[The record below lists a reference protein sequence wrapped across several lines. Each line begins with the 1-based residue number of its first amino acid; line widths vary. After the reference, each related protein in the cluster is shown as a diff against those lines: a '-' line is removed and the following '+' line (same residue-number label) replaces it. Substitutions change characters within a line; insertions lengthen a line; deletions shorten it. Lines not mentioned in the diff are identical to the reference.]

1 MKEFKH
7 LITELKWTGTG
18 VTPSRDPHEE
28 IKEIASKLPIRY
40 VTSSGRE
47 IARQDTHDFLD
58 EVAESVAMH
67 DKGFGYAMEKNSQHM
82 IDYFVAAQGTH
93 DNLIDHISAHIHA
106 NVPEHLKNSIEN
118 YIGRILLRKSSKV
131 DAMERI
137 SKQAGGAFGMQ
148 AGGFGKFE
156 YDRNYRYANMEGKHP
171 HLENEDKHLSRLF

>member
-1 MKEFKH
+1 MKQFKN
-7 LITELKWTGTG
+7 LITELKWTGPG
-18 VTPSRDPHEE
+18 SAPRRDPHEE
-28 IKEIASKLPIRY
+28 IKEIASKLPIRH

-58 EVAESVAMH
+58 EVAESAAMH
-67 DKGFGYAMEKNSQHM
+67 DKGFGYAMEINSPHM
-82 IDYFVAAQGTH
+82 RDYFVSAQGTH

-106 NVPEHLKNSIEN
+106 NVPEHLKNHIEN

-137 SKQAGGAFGMQ
+137 SRQAGGAFGIQ

-156 YDRNYRYANMEGKHP
+156 YDRTYQPANEEGKHP
-171 HLENEDKHLSRLF
+171 HLEDEDRHLARLF